1 MVGLPVTRVTAQM
14 FPAKNCEKRK
24 GISGRLSSWHMRM
37 VTGVMVMVTMS
48 SGMTTVI
55 TPEKQPSAQKRPQ
68 GDRPYL
74 STNLC
79 AHACRKPLRSSAVH
93 RYTEPVNMTIRWYGR
108 SDTVP

>member
-1 MVGLPVTRVTAQM
+1 MVP
-14 FPAKNCEKRK
+14 
-24 GISGRLSSWHMRM
+24 I
-37 VTGVMVMVTMS
+37 
-48 SGMTTVI
+48 
-55 TPEKQPSAQKRPQ
+55 AQKRPH
-68 GDRPYL
+68 GERPYL

>member
-1 MVGLPVTRVTAQM
+1 MWLTAALERRAQVHLVRGRVGVRRGARVGLG
-14 FPAKNCEKRK
+14 F
-24 GISGRLSSWHMRM
+24 
-37 VTGVMVMVTMS
+37 
-48 SGMTTVI
+48 
-55 TPEKQPSAQKRPQ
+55 EKQPSAQKRPH
-68 GDRPYL
+68 GERPYL